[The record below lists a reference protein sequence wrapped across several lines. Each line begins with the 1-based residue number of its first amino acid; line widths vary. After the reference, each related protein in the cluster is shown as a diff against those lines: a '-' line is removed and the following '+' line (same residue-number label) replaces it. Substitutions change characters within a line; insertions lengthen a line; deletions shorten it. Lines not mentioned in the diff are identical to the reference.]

1 MTVIFFIMFLW
12 RLLMTEAAL
21 TCQQLNDGTLYFIV
35 NNNQIC
41 EEYSWK
47 INGKVVAHDRD
58 VNETLVLNRGPNSI
72 SFRTCVTNVTFTCNK
87 DTRAA
92 CAYDCSAKPLISDED
107 NLLVKTAAIVLGVVA
122 VIFIIIIIFWWK
134 RNKLNECCQPERDS
148 PI

>member
-1 MTVIFFIMFLW
+1 MFLW

-35 NNNQIC
+35 NDNQTC

-58 VNETLVLNRGPNSI
+58 VNETLVLNRGPYNI
-72 SFRTCVTNVTFTCNK
+72 SFRTCLTNVTFTCNK
-87 DTRAA
+87 DTRAI
-92 CAYDCSAKPLISDED
+92 CAIYDCSIKHLISDK
-107 NLLVKTAAIVLGVVA
+107 LLEETVAIVGGFLA
-122 VIFIIIIIFWWK
+122 VIFIFIIIISWWK
-134 RNKLNECCQPERDS
+134 RNKLKECCQPERDS